1 MNNPFTPRFTSAL
14 LYARD
19 ESKRRNMHG
28 YILPEHILWALVH
41 QPDGPC
47 IDLLFELG
55 IDVEI
60 LKGVTDK
67 LLDQIDTE
75 EMAEAIPDEADEVP
89 EDALMLNLDS
99 SQLINKARSLAKKLE
114 QPSADVDTVF
124 VACTQMADS
133 PMSETLSS
141 FNEQLNY
148 ENLMEYLE
156 KKYQVHNGI
165 NTPDDDEEELDNWK
179 KGGSE
184 GSSDNDSSNNSD
196 DKGSK
201 RRAARGNESLEL
213 LGKFGVDITAQA
225 RQDLLDPV
233 VGRDKEIERVA
244 QILSRRKK
252 NNPVLVGE
260 AGVGKTAIIEGL
272 AKRIVDRKVSRLL
285 FDKRLFSLDLPGMV
299 AGTKYRGQFEERLRG
314 VIKELE
320 EHPDI
325 ILFIDE
331 LHTIVGAGSA
341 PGSMDAANIL
351 KPALAR
357 GVIQCIGATTNDEYR
372 QSIEKDKALER
383 RFQKVNILAPDA
395 VETLEILE
403 QLKTRYEDH
412 HGVSYTNAALKACV
426 DMTDRYISSRSWPD
440 KAIDAMDE
448 AGSRVHMLNISVPE
462 TVTTLEQEVAEMNAQ
477 KREAVLK
484 QNFEMASEYREK
496 EVAAK
501 ERLDAAKQEWLSE
514 QSENRIVVDAEQ
526 IAEVVSMMS
535 GIPVQRMAQ
544 NEGIRLK
551 NLKTTLEGTVIGQ
564 DSAIEKLSKAIMR
577 NRVGLK
583 PANRP
588 IGTFLFM
595 GPTGVGK
602 THLSKQL
609 AKEMFGTEEALIRI
623 DMSEY
628 MEKHTVSRLVG
639 SPPGYVG
646 FEDGGQLTEQ
656 VRRRPY
662 SILLFDELEK
672 AHSDVFNIL
681 LQLLDEGRLTDN
693 QGVTVDF
700 RNTVIIMTSNIGSR
714 QAKDFGRGVGF
725 ASIAGGDTQ
734 AERDRI
740 IMKALNKFFAP
751 EFLNRIDEI
760 VSFDALDKE
769 AIHKILGL
777 ELSDLEKR
785 LRRVGFS
792 ITLTDTARDFVVEKG
807 FDTQYGARPLKR
819 SIQTYLEDGLAE
831 ILVEQPAESTGS
843 ITVEYKEGDEKL
855 TFKVELNPETEKAE
869 DATSDAVEAKP
880 IVVTAADMGQSDSE

>member
-1 MNNPFTPRFTSAL
+1 MNSPFTPRFTNAL

-47 IDLLFELG
+47 IDLLSELE
-55 IDVEI
+55 IDLET
-60 LKGVTDK
+60 LQGLTDE
-67 LLDQIDTE
+67 LLEVIYTE
-75 EMAEAIPDEADEVP
+75 EIADAIPKEAAEVP

-99 SQLINKARSLAKKLE
+99 SQLINKARVIAKRLE
-114 QPSADVDTVF
+114 QPLADVDTVF
-124 VACTQMADS
+124 VACTQISDTPMA
-133 PMSETLSS
+133 EALSQ

-156 KKYQVHNGI
+156 KKYQVYNGI
-165 NTPDDDEEELDNWK
+165 STPDDDEEELDNWK
-179 KGGSE
+179 SGNANGDSESKPDSQSGGS
-184 GSSDNDSSNNSD
+184 G
-196 DKGSK
+196 K
-201 RRAARGNESLEL
+201 RRPPRGNESLEL

-233 VGRDKEIERVA
+233 VGREKEIERVA

-325 ILFIDE
+325 VLFIDE

-341 PGSMDAANIL
+341 PGTMDAANIL

-395 VETLEILE
+395 VETLEILQ
-403 QLKTRYEDH
+403 QLKGRYEEH
-412 HGVSYTNAALKACV
+412 HGVSYTEGALKACV

-448 AGSRVHMLNISVPE
+448 AGSRVHMLNINVPE
-462 TVTTLEQEVAEMNAQ
+462 TVTTLEQEVAEMNAA
-477 KREAVLK
+477 KREAVMK
-484 QNFEMASEYREK
+484 QNFEMASTYREK

-501 ERLDAAKQEWLSE
+501 ERLDAAKQEWLE
-514 QSENRIVVDAEQ
+514 QQSESRIVVDIEQ

-551 NLKTTLEGTVIGQ
+551 NLKTTLQHTVIGQ

-646 FEDGGQLTEQ
+646 FEEGGQLTEQ

-725 ASIAGGDTQ
+725 ASIAGGDSQT
-734 AERDRI
+734 ERDRI

-760 VSFDALDKE
+760 VSFDALDKD

-777 ELSDLEKR
+777 ELADLKKR
-785 LRRVGFS
+785 LNRVGFKIQLS
-792 ITLTDTARDFVVEKG
+792 DAARNFLVDKG

-831 ILVEQPAESTGS
+831 ILVDQPAESTGS
-843 ITVEYKEGDEKL
+843 ISVDYKEGDEKL
-855 TFKVELNPETEKAE
+855 SFKVELDTQTEFADSSKE
-869 DATSDAVEAKP
+869 VERI
-880 IVVTAADMGQSDSE
+880 IVPAPDLEESNKK